1 LAVTAY
7 NHGPGGLKRAQDEL
21 GTSDIAVIVK
31 RYQGATFGFASRNF
45 YVAFLAALEV
55 DRNAEK
61 YFGPLTHL
69 PETQSTVVPLPDYVA
84 VDALARAFKADL
96 GALRVLNPALRPPVW
111 NKTRL
116 VPRGYELRI
125 PGSPPPADIAAAWAR
140 LAPAERFVAQRN
152 DGAHRARRGETL
164 AGIAAASGV
173 TLNHLLAANG
183 FSSARDLAR
192 GEVVRIPMP
201 ASRADSAAA
210 GVAAAAAAT
219 AAIAPPPPR
228 EPVSERQAE
237 STALLP
243 AAAPSGNGDNTDYSV
258 GADNTVVVQAA
269 ETLGHFADWSKVSSG
284 SLRALNKLHKNA
296 MVTLGHKVKL
306 DLSQVSAAQFE
317 AARRD
322 YHRQLQESF
331 FATHRI
337 SGTENYVVK
346 KGESL
351 WIIAQQHADL
361 PVWLVA
367 EYNPDVDFGEVRPGA
382 TIALPRVEAIN
393 RQ

>member
-1 LAVTAY
+1 
-7 NHGPGGLKRAQDEL
+7 
-21 GTSDIAVIVK
+21 
-31 RYQGATFGFASRNF
+31 
-45 YVAFLAALEV
+45 
-55 DRNAEK
+55 
-61 YFGPLTHL
+61 
-69 PETQSTVVPLPDYVA
+69 
-84 VDALARAFKADL
+84 
-96 GALRVLNPALRPPVW
+96 
-111 NKTRL
+111 
-116 VPRGYELRI
+116 
-125 PGSPPPADIAAAWAR
+125 
-140 LAPAERFVAQRN
+140 
-152 DGAHRARRGETL
+152 
-164 AGIAAASGV
+164 
-173 TLNHLLAANG
+173 
-183 FSSARDLAR
+183 
-192 GEVVRIPMP
+192 M
-201 ASRADSAAA
+201 
-210 GVAAAAAAT
+210 
-219 AAIAPPPPR
+219 
-228 EPVSERQAE
+228 

-243 AAAPSGNGDNTDYSV
+243 AAAPSGNGDTTDYSV

-269 ETLGHFADWSKVSSG
+269 ETLGHLADWSKVSSA
-284 SLRALNKLHKNA
+284 SLRVLNRLHKNA

-367 EYNPDVDFGEVRPGA
+367 EYNPDVDFGDVRPGA

>member
-1 LAVTAY
+1 
-7 NHGPGGLKRAQDEL
+7 
-21 GTSDIAVIVK
+21 
-31 RYQGATFGFASRNF
+31 
-45 YVAFLAALEV
+45 
-55 DRNAEK
+55 
-61 YFGPLTHL
+61 
-69 PETQSTVVPLPDYVA
+69 
-84 VDALARAFKADL
+84 
-96 GALRVLNPALRPPVW
+96 VW

-125 PGSPPPADIAAAWAR
+125 PGSATPADITAAWAR
-140 LAPAERFVAQRN
+140 LVPAERFVAQRN

-173 TLNHLLAANG
+173 TLNRLLAANNL
-183 FSSARDLAR
+183 SAARELAR
-192 GEVVRIPMP
+192 GEVVRIPLP
-201 ASRADSAAA
+201 ASRADGSAA

-219 AAIAPPPPR
+219 AAVTAPPPIEALPAAEAPAATGETAPAPAPASAR
-228 EPVSERQAE
+228 QPPPKEPVSERQAE

-258 GADNTVVVQAA
+258 GAKNTVVVQAA
-269 ETLGHFADWSKVSSG
+269 ETLGHFADWSKVSSA
-284 SLRALNKLHKNA
+284 SLRTLNKLHKNA

-351 WIIAQQHADL
+351 WIIAQQHEDL

-367 EYNPDVDFGEVRPGA
+367 EYNPNVDFGEVRPGA